1 MLIKADEDVD
11 YGTVMAA
18 MDQLRQAGI
27 EDIGL
32 VTDPKRTAG
41 GTTGGK

>member
-1 MLIKADEDVD
+1 
-11 YGTVMAA
+11 MAA

-32 VTDPKRTAG
+32 ITLPKNNPGAAG
-41 GTTGGK
+41 PTGGK